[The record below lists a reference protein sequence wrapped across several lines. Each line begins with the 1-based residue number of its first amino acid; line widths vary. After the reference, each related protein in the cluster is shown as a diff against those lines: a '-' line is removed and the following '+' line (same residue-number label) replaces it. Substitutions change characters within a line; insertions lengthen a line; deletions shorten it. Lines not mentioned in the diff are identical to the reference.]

1 MAEDSTDQ
9 HYKPGRSGS
18 KTMPE
23 PVSTQSTL
31 FLRKK
36 SNGQRPNTSKPI
48 QRSKQGIKPRLGP
61 ALTEHVF
68 SREYRNSF
76 GCRQQLATW
85 LETLILASE
94 CTLVCKMMHTVA
106 RIIRID
112 RQWRSITVV
121 VTGAKGMPRAGARN
135 AESGQK
141 KG

>member
-1 MAEDSTDQ
+1 MARDRIQANLS
-9 HYKPGRSGS
+9 KGANKGS
-18 KTMPE
+18 NLGS
-23 PVSTQSTL
+23 V
-31 FLRKK
+31 
-36 SNGQRPNTSKPI
+36 
-48 QRSKQGIKPRLGP
+48 RLS
-61 ALTEHVF
+61 LNMY
-68 SREYRNSF
+68 SRENTGTRSAAGNNSRH
-76 GCRQQLATW
+76 G